1 MSAVRIIRIVALAG
15 CAVLAPLFACAV
27 GGGPARSVHVAAHSV
42 ALGADDQGGTYGNP
56 AAAKPFWR
64 LQHSSDCGE
73 MAVADVVGQMTGKEP
88 TERQITALARK
99 TAGVAGAGP
108 IYRRRTGTDVRN
120 LPVLLAQYGIQSS
133 LDQTSIDAVEH
144 DLAEGHKVIAA
155 VNAPSLWNT
164 RGERD
169 VDDHVVVVT
178 GIDPQAGFVHLND
191 SGIKTGRDERVSLTT
206 FQKAWATSQDL
217 AVVTN

>member
-1 MSAVRIIRIVALAG
+1 MSALCIIRVVALAG
-15 CAVLAPLFACAV
+15 CALRAPLFACVV
-27 GGGPARSVHVAAHSV
+27 GGGPARPVNVAANAV
-42 ALGADDQGGTYGNP
+42 ALDADTQGGTYGNP
-56 AAAKPFWR
+56 AAAAPFWR

-73 MAVADVVGQMTGKEP
+73 MAVADVVGKMTGKEP

-99 TAGVAGAGP
+99 TAGVTGAAP

-120 LPVLLAQYGIQSS
+120 LPVLLARYGIQSS
-133 LDQTSIDAVEH
+133 LDHTSIDAVEH

-155 VNAPSLWNT
+155 VNAASLWNI

-178 GIDPQAGFVHLND
+178 GIDPQAGAVHLND
-191 SGIKTGRDERVSLTT
+191 SGIETGRDERVSLTT
-206 FQKAWATSQDL
+206 FQKTWATSHDL